1 MSTAIVVQYARPTPV
16 MTRELVRLVL
26 MICLL
31 ATIHM
36 TVSWT
41 LMRTST
47 EGQWLNTSINCI
59 AWMPGTLVIEMA
71 ENSGRFAPLIQSA
84 GLALMIACS
93 TLTALGTLISVQ
105 RISHHSH
112 PGLLP
117 LVSAIC
123 WLGWLPVPQPL
134 SFMYHF
140 QLWATAVR

>member
-1 MSTAIVVQYARPTPV
+1 MATAIVVQYARPAPV
-16 MTRELVRLVL
+16 LTREVVRLVL
-26 MICLL
+26 LACLL

-41 LMRTST
+41 LMRTTT
-47 EGQWLNTSINCI
+47 EGEWLSLPINCI
-59 AWMPGTLVIEMA
+59 AWMPGTAVIEMGDGA
-71 ENSGRFAPLIQSA
+71 GVFAPLVQSF
-84 GLALMIACS
+84 GLALMIAGS
-93 TLTALGTLISVQ
+93 TLTAFGTLVSAR
-105 RISHHSH
+105 RISHHDH

-117 LVSAIC
+117 LVCAIC